1 MKKYQILLPNI
12 FLILTTSS
20 IPIFAF
26 ASAESENIWL
36 YITLIPVYLILILQT
51 LIVLLASLMKQ
62 FKMKKPVLISVIVA
76 SIAMLIGTVATC
88 IYETLENTWLLLKYF
103 IPIGAI
109 VFILPVVQFKL
120 LNKAE
125 KNADE
130 IDG

>member
-1 MKKYQILLPNI
+1 
-12 FLILTTSS
+12 
-20 IPIFAF
+20 
-26 ASAESENIWL
+26 
-36 YITLIPVYLILILQT
+36 
-51 LIVLLASLMKQ
+51 MKQ